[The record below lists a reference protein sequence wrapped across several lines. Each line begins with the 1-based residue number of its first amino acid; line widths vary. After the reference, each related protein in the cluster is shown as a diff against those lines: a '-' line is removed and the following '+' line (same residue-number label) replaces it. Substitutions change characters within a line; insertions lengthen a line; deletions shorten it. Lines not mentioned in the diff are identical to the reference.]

1 MNLAPAPHDPSDA
14 THQTLRD
21 QVGALEVALLQEQQ
35 RSAALQQER
44 DRLRSAYEQ
53 LKQELELLKRRLFV
67 AKSERVCTAQLE
79 LQFAATQAALSA
91 LEASLSPADKDPPP
105 AAPAPVPPPP
115 RPKPAKPA
123 PSGRRN
129 LQNLDHLPQARIELR
144 DPVLD
149 EQVALGRAQF
159 LGFEESYKLAYQR
172 GGHKR
177 LVIARAKYLLPA
189 AEPSIGVA
197 TPGAPL
203 VEAGLADPAPRP
215 AAAPD
220 LPPADALDKNPGG
233 VHPRPA
239 AAPDLPPVAPAP
251 PHLHTV
257 PVPKEVV
264 SRCLAAPSLL
274 AHILV
279 DKFCDGLPLHR
290 IEDRLAREGVCVDR
304 GTMSR
309 WVEHLGATFGATVVH
324 AARTQALAT
333 AFCLATDATSIPIQP
348 NSPTGPTP
356 CNKGHFFVVIA
367 DKDHVFFDYV
377 PKETSRAVQ
386 DLFPGFS
393 GYIQADA
400 KSVYDLLFHPQQV
413 LSPVLPEAPGPCIE
427 VGCWSHARRKFWEA
441 AITTKCP
448 VAQEGL
454 LRIGRFFFL
463 EQSWRNL
470 APLERHQ
477 QRLVHLRPLMD
488 DFFAWVHQHWPTFE
502 PQRGLLR
509 GALGYV
515 RRQEAAL
522 RRPLEDGRLV
532 LENNRSERALRSI
545 AVGRKAWLFC
555 GSDDHATAA
564 GHIFSMIA
572 SARLHQLDPERY
584 LREVL
589 RVLPL
594 WPGDRYLELAPLF
607 WAHTRAL
614 LDPEQ
619 LAAEFGPLDIP
630 PPRAAPPQQQ
640 PSPG

>member
-1 MNLAPAPHDPSDA
+1 MSLAPAQTEPSDA
-14 THQTLRD
+14 SPLALRD
-21 QVGALEVALLQEQQ
+21 QVGALEAALLKEQQ

-91 LEASLSPADKDPPP
+91 LESSLLPAGQDAAPTPPTP
-105 AAPAPVPPPP
+105 PAPVPPPP
-115 RPKPAKPA
+115 RPKPAKPSPA
-123 PSGRRN
+123 GRRK
-129 LQNLDHLPQARIELR
+129 LQNLDHLPLERIELR
-144 DPVLD
+144 DPALD
-149 EQVALGRAQF
+149 EQVAQGRAQF

-177 LVIARAKYLLPA
+177 LVLARAKYLIPD
-189 AEPSIGVA
+189 AEPVPCVA
-197 TPGAPL
+197 APTPAV

-215 AAAPD
+215 AAAPS
-220 LPPADALDKNPGG
+220 LPA
-233 VHPRPA
+233 
-239 AAPDLPPVAPAP
+239 VAPAP
-251 PHLHTV
+251 PQLHTV

-324 AARTQALAT
+324 AARAEAMAT

-393 GYIQADA
+393 GYILADA
-400 KSVYDLLFHPQQV
+400 V
-413 LSPVLPEAPGPCIE
+413 
-427 VGCWSHARRKFWEA
+427 
-441 AITTKCP
+441 
-448 VAQEGL
+448 
-454 LRIGRFFFL
+454 IGRPNGSRPGRQNGSGL
-463 EQSWRNL
+463 VVRKGSPS
-470 APLERHQ
+470 AP
-477 QRLVHLRPLMD
+477 PI
-488 DFFAWVHQHWPTFE
+488 
-502 PQRGLLR
+502 
-509 GALGYV
+509 
-515 RRQEAAL
+515 
-522 RRPLEDGRLV
+522 GRLTA
-532 LENNRSERALRSI
+532 RAGGVKGL
-545 AVGRKAWLFC
+545 KAEGFLAKPTLDAPEHAGTDRMPPDH
-555 GSDDHATAA
+555 GSSQAT
-564 GHIFSMIA
+564 
-572 SARLHQLDPERY
+572 R
-584 LREVL
+584 
-589 RVLPL
+589 
-594 WPGDRYLELAPLF
+594 
-607 WAHTRAL
+607 T
-614 LDPEQ
+614 
-619 LAAEFGPLDIP
+619 
-630 PPRAAPPQQQ
+630 
-640 PSPG
+640 

>member
-1 MNLAPAPHDPSDA
+1 MSLAPAPQEPSDA
-14 THQTLRD
+14 SHRALRD
-21 QVGALEVALLQEQQ
+21 QVGALEAALLTEQQ
-35 RSAALQQER
+35 RSAALLQER

-53 LKQELELLKRRLFV
+53 LKQELELLKRRLFI

-91 LEASLSPADKDPPP
+91 LESSLSPPGKD
-105 AAPAPVPPPP
+105 AAPTPPAPVPPPP
-115 RPKPAKPA
+115 RPKPNKPS
-123 PSGRRN
+123 PTGRRN
-129 LQNLDHLPQARIELR
+129 LQNLDHLPQERIELR
-144 DPVLD
+144 DPALD
-149 EQVALGRAQF
+149 ELVAQGRAQF

-177 LVIARAKYLLPA
+177 LVLARAKYLLPA
-189 AEPSIGVA
+189 AEPVPRVA
-197 TPGAPL
+197 APTPPL
-203 VEAGLADPAPRP
+203 VDAGLADPAPRP
-215 AAAPD
+215 AAAPS
-220 LPPADALDKNPGG
+220 LPAVA
-233 VHPRPA
+233 
-239 AAPDLPPVAPAP
+239 VAPAP
-251 PHLHTV
+251 PQLHTV

-309 WVEHLGATFGATVVH
+309 WVEHLGATLGATVVH

-463 EQSWRNL
+463 EQSWRHL

-502 PQRGLLR
+502 PLRGLLR

-555 GSDDHATAA
+555 GSDAHATAA
-564 GHIFSMIA
+564 GHIFSLIA
-572 SARLHQLDPERY
+572 SARLHQLDPECY

-594 WPGDRYLELAPLF
+594 WPKDRYLELAPLF

-614 LDPEQ
+614 LDPAQ

-630 PPRAAPPQQQ
+630 PPRATPPPQQ